1 MKKFAGIIL
10 FFFAV
15 SLFAQSGADFC
26 SQSKINSLTNFQKLQ
41 KIAYPGDQTINVT
54 YYKLDLKISYD
65 NKYLIGNVNVKA
77 KPENNSVNSF
87 YLDLYS
93 GYKINSVKSNG
104 VNLQYVLD
112 QSHHLNITL
121 DKTYSGSEEF
131 SVDIFYE
138 GTPPD
143 GGSFGGSFVFANTT
157 NGYPVIWTL
166 SEPYGA
172 RDWWPCKDTPADKAD
187 SSDVWI
193 TADSFFTTVSNGI
206 LKAEINNPDG
216 TKTFK
221 WHNSYPIANYLISIA
236 MSNYDLYLNNFEF
249 QPDQKMPITNYVYK
263 GNVSRYKN
271 VLDRVPKMFKIFSDK
286 FGMYPFVKEKYG
298 HAEIGFGG
306 GMEHQTCTS
315 LGAFYED
322 VISHELAHQWFGD
335 KVTCKTWN
343 DIWLNESFASYA
355 ECIYRE
361 EMYGEDNFKNNVQ
374 TFMDNYAIY
383 ASGSIYIPDK
393 FLNDVNYVFDTRR
406 TYKKGAVVLH
416 MLRGITGDEKFF
428 QILKQYTSEPGLSY
442 NVATTEDFKNIA
454 EKVSGLYLQYF
465 FDEWIYGENYPVY
478 TFGWNYIKNDG
489 DNYTLHLSLSQKSN
503 SNPQFFKMPIQIKY
517 RTATETKT
525 ITIFND
531 TQFQNWDIQVSG
543 QPLEVNFDPDNWIL
557 KIVKGANTKIDDGN
571 ITSKYV
577 LLQNYPNP
585 YNPGTT
591 IEYEIPAAGSVVLK
605 IYDAMGSEIKTLV
618 NKFQNAGIYK
628 ISFDAQKLLLPSG
641 IYFYKLE
648 SGNSVL
654 TRKMLYLK

>member
-1 MKKFAGIIL
+1 MKKFAGIVFIL
-10 FFFAV
+10 FAV
-15 SLFAQSGADFC
+15 SIFAQSGADIC
-26 SQSKINSLTNFQKLQ
+26 SQSKISALTKLQ
-41 KIAYPGDQTINVT
+41 KLEKVSYPGDQTINVT

-77 KPENNSVNSF
+77 KPENNPVNSF

-121 DKTYSGSEEF
+121 DKSYSGNEEF

-138 GTPPD
+138 GTPPNS
-143 GGSFGGSFVFANTT
+143 GSFGGSFVFANT
-157 NGYPVIWTL
+157 NSGEPVIWTL

-193 TADSFFTTVSNGI
+193 TADSFFTTASNGI
-206 LKAEINNPDG
+206 LEAEINNSDG

-236 MSNYDLYLNNFEF
+236 MSNYDLYLNNFEY

-271 VLDRVPKMFKIFSDK
+271 VLDRVPKMLKIFSDK

-298 HAEIGFGG
+298 HAEFGYGG

-315 LGAFYED
+315 LGAFSED

-343 DIWLNESFASYA
+343 NIWLNESFASYA

-361 EMYGEDNFKNNVQ
+361 EMYGEDNFKNYVES
-374 TFMDNYAIY
+374 FMNNYAIY
-383 ASGSIYIPDK
+383 ASGSIYIPDAY
-393 FLNDVNYVFDTRR
+393 LNNVNYVFDTRR

-428 QILKQYTSEPGLSY
+428 QILKQYAGKPGLSY
-442 NVATTEDFKNIA
+442 NVATTQDFQNVA
-454 EKVSGLYLQYF
+454 DSESGMDLKYF
-465 FDEWIYGENYPVY
+465 FDEWIYGENYPIY
-478 TFGWNYIKNDG
+478 TFGWDYKKNDG

-517 RTATETKT
+517 TTATETKT
-525 ITIFND
+525 IKVFND
-531 TQFQNWDIQVSG
+531 TQYQNWEIQVNG

-557 KIVKGANTKIDDGN
+557 KTLKEEHTNVDDGN
-571 ITSKYV
+571 ITSKYI

-585 YNPGTT
+585 FNPGTT
-591 IEYEIPAAGSVVLK
+591 IEYEIPFGNNVLLK
-605 IYDAMGSEIKTLV
+605 IYDAMGREIKTLV
-618 NKFQNAGIYK
+618 NKFQNAGTYK

-648 SGNSVL
+648 TGNSAQ